1 MANQYLSRHPAHQ
14 AKSARPSRTPLPYRS
29 QVQLNLEVIRSALC
43 SQSLL
48 LRFDKS
54 AAGRLLDIAG
64 EIESVSDQIEGGCH
78 E

>member
-1 MANQYLSRHPAHQ
+1 MPKSTPAQTAHQ
-14 AKSARPSRTPLPYRS
+14 SKSAQILR
-29 QVQLNLEVIRSALC
+29 NLEIIRSALC